1 MNEECSEMDIVKN
14 KLRRKQ
20 EEENRGRQTKNPE
33 KKGAPLQQS
42 GERPSQKLLF
52 D

>member
-1 MNEECSEMDIVKN
+1 MNNEDIISLEVISKIFFDVS
-14 KLRRKQ
+14 
-20 EEENRGRQTKNPE
+20 PE
-33 KKGAPLQQS
+33 KKGAPLQHC